1 MRRSAAQKSI
11 SLDRKDVGNWRSRVE
26 AHRTAARILSEA
38 SPLLGSACR
47 VKFLEYDLRMYLREL
62 GRDPEYQAAW
72 WTLTREYVDTFP
84 EADIESAAAHARW
97 IVSVLRA
104 TPTPPADVERLT
116 RLAAE
121 PPRLLPPY
129 ANGPSGEP
137 VWSDELPVELV
148 GLRTLPVAGLPVT
161 VDAEPAGRG
170 AVRIRVHDLY
180 GRLAE
185 AGPVTAQLSF
195 MARAGGEA
203 VLAQPVEL
211 KPDPDPGHGGGWIAV
226 LPFRLADLAVT
237 GRRRG
242 LRRMQAWNVG
252 VGVRCADGSSVFT
265 SLRPRGK
272 LLRRQALPSSRY
284 GVLLAQPYR
293 TGAGA
298 LALRLAP
305 GAEGA
310 LDLVRN
316 RLHRARSGRG
326 RADGPG
332 PGPCGPVHPTVLL
345 IPKSDRTKEIH
356 MTFLITGGAGYIGSH
371 VVRAMMLAGQEV
383 VVLDDLSTGNEDRV
397 PEGVG
402 LVVGSVLDR
411 LVVDEVIR
419 KHKITGVVH
428 LAGKKQVGESVEK
441 PMHYYHENVQGLAV
455 LLQAVADA
463 GIRNFLFSSSAS
475 VYGMPDVDLVTEDTP
490 CAPLSP
496 YGETKLA
503 GEWLVRAAGKA
514 HGISTA
520 CLRYFNVAGAA
531 TPELA
536 DTGVFNLVPMVFERF
551 DAGQGAKIFG
561 DDYPTPD
568 GTCIRDYI
576 HVEDLAEA
584 HVAAAR
590 KLAEWGAAA

>member
-1 MRRSAAQKSI
+1 MNSSNLPTVSVVVIAYNDAGLVGEAVSSALAQGRVVTEVIAVNDASSDGTAQVLDELAAVHPRLKVVHRTENSGGCGTPRNDGIAAASGRYVLFLDSDDILPAGAADALVRTAGEHGAPVTVGAAVRRELPQGHDVPWMPGLHTPGDVIERPADRPDLVRDTLCVNKLYERAFLEEHGLRFPDGRFVYEDFVFTARVLAAAPRIAVTGDLVYVWHVRRSAAQKSI

-26 AHRTAARILSEA
+26 AHRTAARILSGA

-72 WTLTREYVDTFP
+72 WSLTREYVDTFP

-137 VWSDELPVELV
+137 VWSDELPVELA

-195 MARAGGEA
+195 MPRAGGEA

-211 KPDPDPGHGGGWIAV
+211 KLDPDLGHGGGWIAV

-265 SLRPRGK
+265 SLRPRGR

-326 RADGPG
+326 
-332 PGPCGPVHPTVLL
+332 
-345 IPKSDRTKEIH
+345 
-356 MTFLITGGAGYIGSH
+356 AG
-371 VVRAMMLAGQEV
+371 
-383 VVLDDLSTGNEDRV
+383 
-397 PEGVG
+397 
-402 LVVGSVLDR
+402 
-411 LVVDEVIR
+411 
-419 KHKITGVVH
+419 
-428 LAGKKQVGESVEK
+428 
-441 PMHYYHENVQGLAV
+441 
-455 LLQAVADA
+455 
-463 GIRNFLFSSSAS
+463 
-475 VYGMPDVDLVTEDTP
+475 
-490 CAPLSP
+490 
-496 YGETKLA
+496 
-503 GEWLVRAAGKA
+503 
-514 HGISTA
+514 
-520 CLRYFNVAGAA
+520 
-531 TPELA
+531 
-536 DTGVFNLVPMVFERF
+536 
-551 DAGQGAKIFG
+551 
-561 DDYPTPD
+561 
-568 GTCIRDYI
+568 
-576 HVEDLAEA
+576 
-584 HVAAAR
+584 
-590 KLAEWGAAA
+590 